1 MAETMTI
8 NLWSL
13 LATFSLVVISLIISW
28 KEDLGLIKDILIAI
42 FRMSLQLTIVG
53 YLLIFVFQVDNWL
66 LTTVIVGIMD
76 INAAW
81 TAQKR
86 GKGIKHHFAISMLS
100 VFGSSIVSLAILV
113 LTDAMVYVPNQV
125 IPMNGMLIGV
135 AMNITG
141 LSFTNLAQTIDNQRQ
156 QINEKLAL
164 GASTKQASKNVI
176 RDSIRNS
183 LQPQIDTTKT
193 VGLVILPGLMTGILF
208 VGNFPKEAIM
218 YQIMFYFA
226 MMAVATISAVITV
239 YLAYPSYY
247 TDFGQLLPRAQ
258 EDLN

>member
-1 MAETMTI
+1 MAYNMTI
-8 NLWSL
+8 NIWSL
-13 LATFSLVVISLIISW
+13 LATFSLVIISLIISW

-42 FRMSLQLTIVG
+42 FRMSIQLTIVG
-53 YLLIFVFQVDNWL
+53 YILIFVFQIDNWL
-66 LTTVIVGIMD
+66 LTTVMVGIMD

-81 TAQKR
+81 TAQQR
-86 GKGIKHHFAISMLS
+86 GKGIKHHFAIANLS
-100 VFGSSIVSLAILV
+100 VFGSSIVSMFILVITGAIL
-113 LTDAMVYVPNQV
+113 YVPNQV

-176 RDSIRNS
+176 RDAVRNS

-208 VGNFPKEAIM
+208 GGNFPKEAIM
-218 YQIMFYFA
+218 YQILFYFA
-226 MMAVATISAVITV
+226 MMAVATISSVITV
-239 YLAYPSYY
+239 YLSYPSYY
-247 TDFGQLLPRAQ
+247 SEFGQLLPRPNA
-258 EDLN
+258 E